1 MIVSQAFNLRDNWA
15 QINPKTLLSMIHE
28 DHSGCVDRWKVVG
41 LQRIY
46 TGGRCFRTYIVSS
59 EGGSLYYLSMRSRE
73 DQGVRLRDLEHIAAL
88 HGGRVYPSEL
98 KAGPGIYFSQ
108 DRGADVCDVIT
119 TAVDC
124 GLVGAQVSPVP
135 RGFIVCWPHLQGATA

>member
-15 QINPKTLLSMIHE
+15 RVSAQTVLTMIRE
-28 DHSGCVDRWKVVG
+28 DRAAGVDQWTVKELHRVYSAG
-41 LQRIY
+41 SNY
-46 TGGRCFRTYIVSS
+46 RCFIASS
-59 EGGSLYYLSMRSRE
+59 EAGSLYFVSLTTRQTVPARI
-73 DQGVRLRDLEHIAAL
+73 RDLEHIAAL
-88 HGGRVYPSEL
+88 HGGRVYPGEL
-98 KAGPGIYFSQ
+98 EGGPGIHFSQ

-135 RGFIVCWPHLQGATA
+135 RGFIVCWPHLQGVAV